1 MPPRWRDPCFC
12 TVLTAQPRDLQT
24 SENRAS
30 RAASLAGARQVDVGA
45 APGPADLAM
54 WPELTMA
61 QAAQSQTSMRA
72 PHLTCSYT
80 TSWPTHRPG
89 PVLFYV
95 MICIPALGSYKEP
108 GWCLQC
114 WTNLTLQ
121 REDQEV
127 PSTHHKL
134 THHELLAPQQC
145 PQGAEPSSQ
154 IPSWQQG

>member
-1 MPPRWRDPCFC
+1 
-12 TVLTAQPRDLQT
+12 
-24 SENRAS
+24 
-30 RAASLAGARQVDVGA
+30 
-45 APGPADLAM
+45 
-54 WPELTMA
+54 
-61 QAAQSQTSMRA
+61 MRA